1 MISLKNEQPEQ
12 FHFFSRTDD
21 NSKTTIGTT
30 LLKRADEIIPPKID
44 YLGTSFGLTKNL
56 FKFWNKNKFEPVYIR
71 QTKNDI
77 TA

>member
-1 MISLKNEQPEQ
+1 MV
-12 FHFFSRTDD
+12 
-21 NSKTTIGTT
+21 
-30 LLKRADEIIPPKID
+30 PPKID
-44 YLGTSFGLTKNL
+44 YLGTSFGLTKTL